1 MELFVLTEEF
11 TVCKVKNYSKISSIL
26 ADNGIGLF
34 VVSTFNSDNVLIKK
48 KDFERALQLLSSN
61 GYGIKYSD

>member
-1 MELFVLTEEF
+1 MELSVLTEEF

-34 VVSTFNSDNVLIKK
+34 VVSTFNTDNVLIKK